1 MSFAEFALQVYGLK
15 RPPKPSADKEASSL
29 MCDPKVLCGSDKDT
43 SCQSFET
50 CRQKVAQVVNTNG
63 LDRPFASDGNVQK
76 NVFISQH
83 FDILNATKA
92 DKSLSQFQ
100 AMMSL
105 LNAIP
110 TSVKIMAFAVGSML
124 ALISLFP
131 AIVIT
136 VKVLSQP
143 VALAKIITLL
153 IFTILIIGMYFL
165 VPL

>member
-15 RPPKPSADKEASSL
+15 RPPRPSADQEASGL
-29 MCDPKVLCGSDKDT
+29 MCDPKKLCGNDKDT

-63 LDRPFASDGNVQK
+63 LDRPFASDANVQK

-100 AMMSL
+100 AMLAL
-105 LNAIP
+105 LKAIP
-110 TSVKIMAFAVGSML
+110 ASVKVMAFAIGSMC
-124 ALISLFP
+124 ACIAAFP

-136 VKVLSQP
+136 YKVLSQP
-143 VALAKIITLL
+143 IAMAKIITLL
-153 IFTILIIGMYFL
+153 VFTILIIGMYFL